1 MADYIDKAV
10 VNKMLFDFIL
20 ELSRT
25 NAGREAYAVSKALAM
40 VQHIPVAD
48 VRENTIRTQADR
60 IRAGSNEH
68 IAGVVC
74 TGCPLGME
82 TGKQCTED
90 GACYDC
96 WLDWLKS
103 PIRGD
108 EDGSQ

>member
-48 VRENTIRTQADR
+48 VVEVVRCMECELWNDWDHSGRKEFGNFVCSCACW
-60 IRAGSNEH
+60 SNED
-68 IAGVVC
+68 GYVVYTAPEDYC
-74 TGCPLGME
+74 IHGE
-82 TGKQCTED
+82 RKD
-90 GACYDC
+90 GA
-96 WLDWLKS
+96 
-103 PIRGD
+103 
-108 EDGSQ
+108 E